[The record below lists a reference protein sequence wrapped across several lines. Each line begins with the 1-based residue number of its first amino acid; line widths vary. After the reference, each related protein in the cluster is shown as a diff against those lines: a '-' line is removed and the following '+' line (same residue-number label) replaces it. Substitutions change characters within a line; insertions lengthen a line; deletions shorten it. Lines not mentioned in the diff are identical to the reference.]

1 MRLQQILDDIYEL
14 LLAES
19 EGKHFKSIGDLRKS
33 QFQNNKS
40 EDDKFLRHD
49 MYAGTIGDPEA
60 AKKGAETRK
69 NRSKKEKEEEYKRA
83 AETRANWYKNQENYE
98 KFMKSI
104 KKRKVA
110 KK

>member
-60 AKKGAETRK
+60 AKKGAETR
-69 NRSKKEKEEEYKRA
+69 
-83 AETRANWYKNQENYE
+83 ANWYKNQENYE